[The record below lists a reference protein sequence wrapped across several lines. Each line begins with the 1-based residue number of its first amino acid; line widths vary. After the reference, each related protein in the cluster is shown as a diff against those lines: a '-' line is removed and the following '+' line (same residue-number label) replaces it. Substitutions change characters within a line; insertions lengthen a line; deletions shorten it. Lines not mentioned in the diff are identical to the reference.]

1 MAGFGQ
7 RKQFLGH
14 KQTGYN
20 NAATVMS
27 QLKHLLGPMR
37 VPFLILTPACVALGV
52 GTAVWTTGRVRV
64 LDVVIVLIGALAAHI
79 SVNALNEYFDFK
91 SGLDFQTQR
100 TPFSGGSG
108 TLPQKPDFAPKA
120 LATGVISFAITAL
133 VGVYFLWLRGLWLLP
148 LGLAGLLL
156 IALYTVWITRKA
168 LVCLIAPGLG
178 FGPLMVMG
186 TNFALTGQY
195 TWTALV
201 ASLVPFFL
209 VSDLLLLNQFPDVEA
224 DRRVGRAH
232 LPIVAGLRASSLVYG
247 AFLLLA
253 YLTIV
258 VGVLG
263 AYLPQATLAGLLTVV
278 FAVPAA
284 IGAYRYAQD
293 IRKLVPYMAANVA
306 VNILTPLLMAAGLLF
321 S

>member
-1 MAGFGQ
+1 M
-7 RKQFLGH
+7 
-14 KQTGYN
+14 N
-20 NAATVMS
+20 VMS
-27 QLKHLLGPMR
+27 ELKYLFGPMR

-52 GTAVWTTGRVRV
+52 GTAVWTTGHVRA
-64 LDVVIVLIGALAAHI
+64 LDVAIVLIGALAAHI

-108 TLPQKPDFAPKA
+108 TLPQRPDYARKA
-120 LATGVISFAITAL
+120 LATGLISFAITAL
-133 VGVYFLWLRGLWLLP
+133 VGVYFLRLRGLWLLP

-156 IALYTVWITRKA
+156 IAVYTVWITRKA
-168 LVCLIAPGLG
+168 LLCLIAPGLG
-178 FGPLMVMG
+178 FGPFMVLG

-209 VSDLLLLNQFPDVEA
+209 VSDLLLLNQFPDVEP

-232 LPIVAGLRASSLVYG
+232 LPIIAGRRVSSVVYG

-253 YLTIV
+253 YVAIV
-258 VGVLG
+258 LGVLS
-263 AYLPQATLAGLLTVV
+263 AYLPRASLAGLLTIVL
-278 FAVPAA
+278 AVPAA
-284 IGAYRYAQD
+284 IGAYRYAED
-293 IRKLVPYMAANVA
+293 VRKLVPYMAANVA
-306 VNILTPLLMAAGLLF
+306 VNILTPLLMAAGLLL